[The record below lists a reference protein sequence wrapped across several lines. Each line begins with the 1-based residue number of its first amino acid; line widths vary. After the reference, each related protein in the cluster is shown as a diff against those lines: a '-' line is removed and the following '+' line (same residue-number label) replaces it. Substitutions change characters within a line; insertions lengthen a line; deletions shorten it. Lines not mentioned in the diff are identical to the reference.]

1 MGRKIVSLLEK
12 RGREVEF
19 EFEDASL
26 SLTYVILGTSA
37 FIVAWHTHTSCYL

>member
-19 EFEDASL
+19 EYASL
-26 SLTYVILGTSA
+26 ALTYVYVVLGTSA